1 MRTMIAG
8 LLALMIT
15 GSAFAVQPKQTVS
28 PGQTQT
34 ANTGGASHTVI
45 WGQIRP
51 STTYGG
57 WEIVPLS
64 ATLDGS
70 GNMALI
76 VKMAAGS
83 AGSPASFSQVVSG
96 SAFIGANGATGP
108 FVTIANTISQ
118 GDITGAGKAVNFS
131 VTNGGTYV
139 NAPGNVLVLGNGG
152 QFPVVGGTYFY
163 GAVGSAGPAVT
174 MQGHA
179 PGSATQWGI
188 QTGGAAFIA
197 SDAFMT
203 IGGPLNNGGVL
214 ARVQTNST
222 QPGTITGFAYG
233 TNAASLVT
241 TSIPW
246 IVTNGVARMQA
257 QAGTPF
263 QSSIGSTG
271 TVAPVAPFS
280 IILGRTGGSGS
291 SSMYEPFTMT
301 PTGTNGD
308 MGLIVTPSVG
318 QIGWP
323 TVGILQGATTPVTI
337 SAVTQGTSPAAT
349 ATALIVSCIDLMT
362 INTQGTHTP
371 IESIRGSTISDGQGA
386 GQPFT
391 NNSAVSYLVTYS
403 GIALRS
409 NGAQTAAN
417 AVYNVQGGTPFQSS
431 GMVDKQMTATG
442 YSGTAADVRSVGAAG
457 LGTVTAY
464 DVGSTQALGV
474 TRTVDS
480 TIAGGN
486 EMWIGLDPSAAEAGV
501 VYISFTS
508 CNDAKLNGFPITHIG
523 ATLAAGANANFIG
536 PYHRGN
542 LNLKVGDKWYLYAAS
557 TLAVREHITQTR

>member
-1 MRTMIAG
+1 MIAG

-15 GSAFAVQPKQTVS
+15 GSALAVQPKQTVS
-28 PGQTQT
+28 PGQTLT

-179 PGSATQWGI
+179 PGSATQWAI
-188 QTGGAAFIA
+188 KVPGASTVAADPIVA
-197 SDAFMT
+197 
-203 IGGPLNNGGVL
+203 IGGSNVAG
-214 ARVQTNST
+214 
-222 QPGTITGFAYG
+222 GTIKYA
-233 TNAASLVT
+233 
-241 TSIPW
+241 
-246 IVTNGVARMQA
+246 
-257 QAGTPF
+257 
-263 QSSIGSTG
+263 
-271 TVAPVAPFS
+271 TVAPMGASAQNFNMGTNQGFLTTSGLAFYNVTGATTSANNWMSGSATPFIDNLYSTPATPLAAPFS
-280 IILGRTGGSGS
+280 IPLGRYNSAATYYAGAV
-291 SSMYEPFTMT
+291 FTMT

-308 MGLIVTPSVG
+308 MALILTG
-318 QIGWP
+318 NWQ
-323 TVGILQGATTPVTI
+323 TADAALGATTNAL
-337 SAVTQGTSPAAT
+337 AVRMVQPTDGVGAVYRAGLNAAT
-349 ATALIVSCIDLMT
+349 ATATILVVGGTRGDTTGNATPVGMINLGALSAPSTV
-362 INTQGTHTP
+362 INT
-371 IESIRGSTISDGQGA
+371 
-386 GQPFT
+386 
-391 NNSAVSYLVTYS
+391 NSAFQTV
-403 GIALRS
+403 AAPFLRT
-409 NGAQTAAN
+409 NGPQASPNYASQTGAT
-417 AVYNVQGGTPFQSS
+417 QWQSAS
-431 GMVDKQMTATG
+431 MPTNQMTATG
-442 YSGTAADVRSVGAAG
+442 SGGVAADVRSVGAAG